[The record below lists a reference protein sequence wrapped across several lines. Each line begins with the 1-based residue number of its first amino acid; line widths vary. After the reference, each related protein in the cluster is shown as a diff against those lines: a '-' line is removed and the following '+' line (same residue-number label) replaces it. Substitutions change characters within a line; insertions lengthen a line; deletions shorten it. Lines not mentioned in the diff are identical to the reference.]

1 MAARPVVFVLAG
13 VNGAGKSS
21 LGGLHL
27 ESLGVGR
34 DDWYNPDDATRLY
47 IAAGMSPDQANSR
60 AWHEGRERLEIAL
73 ERRRS
78 HAFETTLGGRTIPAL
93 LARAAATHDVMMW
106 FCGLDS
112 LERHIARVAAR
123 VARGG
128 HHIEDAKIRA
138 RWDSSLRNLIDL
150 LPHLAVL
157 GVYDNSEEAGPDGVV
172 PTPRRVLQVDGGQ
185 VLHPTT
191 PRELA
196 DTPSWAMPVV
206 ERALQLAGR

>member
-1 MAARPVVFVLAG
+1 MTARPVVFVLAG

-21 LGGLHL
+21 VGGLHL
-27 ESLGVGR
+27 ESLGVDR
-34 DDWYNPDDATRLY
+34 DDWYNPDEATRTY
-47 IAAGMSPDQANSR
+47 IAAGLSPDEANSR

-73 ERRRS
+73 DRRRS

-93 LARAAATHDVMMW
+93 LARAADTHDVMMW

-112 LERHIARVAAR
+112 LERHLARVAAR

-128 HHIEDAKIRA
+128 HHIDEAKIRA
-138 RWDSSLRNLIDL
+138 RWESSLRNLIDL

-157 GVYDNSEEAGPDGVV
+157 GVYDNSEEAGADGVV
-172 PTPRRVLQVDGGQ
+172 PTPRRVLQVEDGH
-185 VLHPTT
+185 VLYPTT

-196 DTPSWAMPVV
+196 DTPRWAMPVV
-206 ERALQLAGR
+206 ERALQLEGR